1 MREQL
6 FPQFSGGAEKSNIAR
21 NQQCSSVR
29 SARNRPFRK
38 LGKQTDL
45 RILADFCKALR
56 RKHHFC
62 RCKRLCGLAGQC
74 SRVPIPAPMISN
86 WRIRVPPFYAISLS
100 VSSAACTVQA
110 RSFCVCTDET
120 NIASN

>member
-1 MREQL
+1 MKRIFLIVLDSCGIGEE
-6 FPQFSGGAEKSNIAR
+6 PDAAEFGDAGSNTLRA
-21 NQQCSSVR
+21 CAASPVSV
-29 SARNRPFRK
+29 S
-38 LGKQTDL
+38 
-45 RILADFCKALR
+45 
-56 RKHHFC
+56 H
-62 RCKRLCGLAGQC
+62 
-74 SRVPIPAPMISN
+74 VPIPAPMISN

>member
-21 NQQCSSVR
+21 NQQCSFVR

-38 LGKQTDL
+38 LGKQ
-45 RILADFCKALR
+45 ISAR
-56 RKHHFC
+56 RSVANTISAEASAC
-62 RCKRLCGLAGQC
+62 AASPVSV